1 MEAGFGEAAAGIGI
15 LFMAR
20 GFGSGFGPIAGRP
33 LMENPRLRPYLLGLS
48 VGVCGLFY
56 IAVSAVEWTE
66 MVLIL
71 VFFSHA
77 ASGLNWVLSTT
88 FLQERSADEWR
99 GRVAGTDHFGIT
111 LTMGISAVVGG
122 LIMENGLLELREL
135 IALTGM
141 VQIVLGLAWIVL
153 ASSHEKRLL
162 DQTL

>member
-1 MEAGFGEAAAGIGI
+1 
-15 LFMAR
+15 
-20 GFGSGFGPIAGRP
+20 
-33 LMENPRLRPYLLGLS
+33 

-56 IAVSAVEWTE
+56 IAVSAVEWSE
-66 MVLIL
+66 IVLIL

-111 LTMGISAVVGG
+111 LTMGISAVIGG

-141 VQIVLGLAWIVL
+141 VQIVLGLAWIIL
-153 ASSHEKRLL
+153 ASPQEKRLL
-162 DQTL
+162 SGANPSEPN

>member
-1 MEAGFGEAAAGIGI
+1 MED
-15 LFMAR
+15 
-20 GFGSGFGPIAGRP
+20 
-33 LMENPRLRPYLLGLS
+33 PRLRPYLLGLA

-56 IAVSAVEWTE
+56 IAVSAVEWSGI
-66 MVLIL
+66 VLIL

-88 FLQERSADEWR
+88 FLQERAADEWR

-111 LTMGISAVVGG
+111 LTMGISAVAGG

-141 VQIVLGLAWIVL
+141 VQIVLGLAWILL
-153 ASSHEKRLL
+153 ASSHERELL
-162 DQTL
+162 DQPLQSG

>member
-1 MEAGFGEAAAGIGI
+1 
-15 LFMAR
+15 
-20 GFGSGFGPIAGRP
+20 
-33 LMENPRLRPYLLGLS
+33 MENSRLRPYLLGLS

-56 IAVSAVEWTE
+56 IAVSAVEWSE
-66 MVLIL
+66 VVLIL

-122 LIMENGLLELREL
+122 LIMENELLGLREL
-135 IALTGM
+135 IALTGL
-141 VQIVLGLAWIVL
+141 VQIVLGLSWIAL
-153 ASSHEKRLL
+153 ASSHERELL
-162 DQTL
+162 DQPLQSG